1 MNNYR
6 LKDMYLA
13 AYLYSQGL
21 DLIKVERDGKV
32 CWFNFESKTQCESLA
47 NLYWSDKAEVKV
59 KSFVE
64 AIRSLKDIIFASS

>member
-1 MNNYR
+1 
-6 LKDMYLA
+6 MYLA

-21 DLIKVERDGKV
+21 DLVKVERDGKV
-32 CWFNFESKTQCESLA
+32 CWFNFVNKTQCELLA
-47 NLYWSDKAEVKV
+47 NLYWSDKAEVRA